1 MKNIKVVYMGTPLFS
16 VNPLKGLIENYDV
29 IAVVTQ
35 PDKEKGRGKNVSKS
49 EVKKLCEE
57 HGIRVIQPVKI
68 REEYQEILDLKPDII
83 VTCAYGQIIP
93 LEILNAPVYGCIN
106 VHASLLPKYRG
117 GAPIHRA
124 IMNGDSKTGITIMYM
139 DKGMDSGD
147 IIKQSIVDID
157 FDMNTTS
164 LEEVLSKEG
173 ERLLLDTLPSI
184 IDRTCERIKQNESDV
199 TFAKIIKKED
209 EQLDFDDTTVNVYN
223 KIRGLSY
230 VPGAYTMFDSKIF
243 KIYKARI
250 SSYVGRESAGTI
262 TNIYKDGIGV
272 KTKDGEIVLL
282 EVKPEGKKMMD
293 AKSFIN
299 GFGKD
304 NLIGKKF
311 EKDSYE
317 IR

>member
-16 VNPLKGLIENYDV
+16 VNPLKGLIENYNV

-35 PDKEKGRGKNVSKS
+35 PDKEKGRGKTLSKS
-49 EVKKLCEE
+49 EVKKVCEE
-57 HGIRVIQPVKI
+57 YGIKVIQPVKI
-68 REEYQEILDLKPDII
+68 KEEYEEITSLKPDII

-124 IMNGDSKTGITIMYM
+124 IINGDSETGITIMYM

-147 IIKQSIVDID
+147 IIKQSKVKIDIN
-157 FDMNTTS
+157 MNTTD
-164 LEEVLSKEG
+164 LEDVLSKEG
-173 ERLLLDTLPSI
+173 ERLLLETLPSI
-184 IDRTCERIKQNESDV
+184 IDGTCERIKQNDDDV

-209 EQLDFDDTTVNVYN
+209 ELLNFDDTTVNVYN

-230 VPGAYTMFDSKIF
+230 IPGAYAILDSKII
-243 KIYKARI
+243 KIYKARMSNSI
-250 SSYVGRESAGTI
+250 DNKTPGTI

-299 GFGKD
+299 GFGKN
-304 NLIGKKF
+304 NLCGKKF
-311 EKDSYE
+311 EKE
-317 IR
+317 